1 MQPRMKYYTHIIAS
15 RRRQETRRAGQ
26 VKRLL
31 AGGKGEKKAGLSL
44 HSSLDRQDV
53 LCLSLGELKRMIM
66 HSRFPTVASNNL
78 NILRHTPYT
87 RSFLYYNV

>member
-1 MQPRMKYYTHIIAS
+1 MEPRMKYYTHIIAS

-44 HSSLDRQDV
+44 HSSLFTGQARRAMS
-53 LCLSLGELKRMIM
+53 LSRRVKTHDHAFKI
-66 HSRFPTVASNNL
+66 
-78 NILRHTPYT
+78 PY
-87 RSFLYYNV
+87 SSI

>member
-31 AGGKGEKKAGLSL
+31 AVGKGEKKAGLSL
-44 HSSLDRQDV
+44 HSSLDRQDRAT
-53 LCLSLGELKRMIM
+53 CLSLE
-66 HSRFPTVASNNL
+66 AS
-78 NILRHTPYT
+78 
-87 RSFLYYNV
+87 